1 MHDTNEKKLVKKWYQ
16 LVDSWYRIAPE
27 SAFGGMSLAGFTAAA
42 QTSLDERQN
51 ASDAGVGNGKGIARR
66 ETSG

>member
-1 MHDTNEKKLVKKWYQ
+1 MTQMKRNWLKSDTS

-51 ASDAGVGNGKGIARR
+51 ASDAGVGNGKEISRR
-66 ETSG
+66 ETSY